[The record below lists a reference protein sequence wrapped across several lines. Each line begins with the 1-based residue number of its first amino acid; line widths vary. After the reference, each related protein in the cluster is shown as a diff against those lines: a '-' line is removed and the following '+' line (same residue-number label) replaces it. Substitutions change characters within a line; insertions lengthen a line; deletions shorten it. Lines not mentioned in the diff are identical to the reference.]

1 MGKYGKIWEIYGKYI
16 GKYFLKNNHL
26 KMSGVEKTAG
36 KQFLSTDVPQIS
48 KFADV
53 ASLNRSLVD
62 R

>member
-1 MGKYGKIWEIYGKYI
+1 
-16 GKYFLKNNHL
+16 
-26 KMSGVEKTAG
+26 MSSVEKTAG
-36 KQFLSTDVPQIS
+36 KQFLSTAVPQIS